1 MTLDCDNNVKFNL
14 LNDSIL
20 PLKAKE
26 GDRSGTLPEALARL
40 CDGTLLGFDG
50 LAAHQCYA
58 WDLFLYQLAA
68 SALER
73 FGDSGA
79 VEQPATWRALA
90 DPAAWHERLAALTP
104 GLAESAWSLIEHDV
118 TKPAFLQ
125 PPIPAGN
132 LGEYKTIGDTPD
144 EIDVLITAKNHDV
157 KVARA
162 AAAEPWH
169 WLFALVTLQT
179 LQGYS
184 GRGNF
189 GIARMNGGFASR
201 PLVMRT
207 PGRDAATCF
216 RRGVGAALRARAKA
230 LDAMHSAFAGNGT
243 TLLWLEPWD
252 REQGITTQRLDPL
265 FIEVCRRVRLARDPY
280 GRIVVW
286 GRPSTTARVSEVKER
301 KGDLGD
307 AWTPITKSER
317 AALTVGAGGFDYR
330 LVSRLFK
337 DEDFILPEGAL
348 SRPDDPADVVWLRC
362 AVLVRGQGKT
372 EGLHER
378 WVRLPARAGRKLLGK
393 LSQGMM
399 LQARDAKSA
408 LSAALLNFLQ
418 GGPEKLNFKDRR
430 ADAALDSFEQEVDRV
445 FFEHLFRRASVSEDD
460 AVDAEADW
468 KATLVNLARGLLDRA
483 TERMAPP
490 QGRRERAQAIAAL
503 VLNGALRKAQLLP
516 VQADPEEETHERL
529 A

>member
-1 MTLDCDNNVKFNL
+1 MFNIL
-14 LNDSIL
+14 EDSIL
-20 PLKAKE
+20 PLKTTE
-26 GDRSGTLPEALARL
+26 GDRLGTLPEALAKL
-40 CDGTLLGFDG
+40 CGGTLLGFDG
-50 LAAHQCYA
+50 LAAHQRYA

-73 FGDSGA
+73 VGDACA

-90 DPAAWHERLAALTP
+90 DPTAWRERLVALTP
-104 GLAESAWSLIEHDV
+104 GCAESAWSLIEYDV

-125 PPIPAGN
+125 PPILAGN
-132 LGEYKTIGDTPD
+132 LGEYKAIGHTPD

-157 KVARA
+157 KVARV

-207 PGRDAATCF
+207 PSRDAATCF

-230 LDAMHSAFAGNGT
+230 LDAIHSAFAADGI

-252 REQGITTQRLDPL
+252 HEQGIATQRLDPL
-265 FIEVCRRVRLARDPY
+265 FIEVCRRVRLARDPC

-286 GRPSTTARVSEVKER
+286 GRPSTTARVAEVKER

-307 AWTPITKSER
+307 AWTPITKPEG
-317 AALTVGAGGFDYR
+317 AALTVGARGFDYH
-330 LVSRLFK
+330 LVARLFK
-337 DEDFILPEGAL
+337 DEDFILPEGV
-348 SRPDDPADVVWLRC
+348 RPQSDGPADAVWLRC

-393 LSQGMM
+393 LSQAMV

-418 GGPEKLNFKDRR
+418 GSPERLNFKDHR
-430 ADAALDSFEQEVDRV
+430 ADASLDSFEQEVDHV
-445 FFEHLFRRASVSEDD
+445 FFEHLFRRASASEDD
-460 AVDAEADW
+460 AVGAEADW
-468 KATLVNLARGLLDRA
+468 KAILVRLARGLFERE
-483 TERMAPP
+483 TERTAPP
-490 QGRRERAQAIAAL
+490 QGRRERAQAIAGL
-503 VLNGALRKAQLLP
+503 VLNSALRKAQLLP
-516 VQADPEEETHERL
+516 AQADPEEETHERL